1 MGQLLK
7 MLWKG
12 MVILLLAIALLC
24 GLALPGFAQES
35 TVNHTYGDLARQ
47 DFSHQKLVKGVFA
60 AADLRS
66 ANFEEADLS
75 YGILTEA
82 ILLSANLKNA
92 NLSYALLDRVTLDS
106 ADLTNAIL
114 TAAIA
119 TRSRF
124 YEAII
129 TGADFTD
136 AVIDSYQIKLM
147 CDRASGVNP
156 VTGVATRDSLGC
168 PD

>member
-1 MGQLLK
+1 MGQFLNL
-7 MLWKG
+7 LWKG
-12 MVILLLAIALLC
+12 MVILLLAIALVC
-24 GLALPGFAQES
+24 GCALPGVAQES

-47 DFSHQKLVKGVFA
+47 DFSHQQLVKGVFA
-60 AADLRS
+60 AADLRE
-66 ANFEEADLS
+66 ANFEGTDLS

-92 NLSYALLDRVTLDS
+92 NLSYALLDRVSLDF

-114 TAAIA
+114 TEAIA

-124 YEAII
+124 YEATI
-129 TGADFTD
+129 TGADFTN
-136 AVIDSYQIKLM
+136 AVIDAYQIKLM

-156 VTGVATRDSLGC
+156 VTGIATRDSLGC